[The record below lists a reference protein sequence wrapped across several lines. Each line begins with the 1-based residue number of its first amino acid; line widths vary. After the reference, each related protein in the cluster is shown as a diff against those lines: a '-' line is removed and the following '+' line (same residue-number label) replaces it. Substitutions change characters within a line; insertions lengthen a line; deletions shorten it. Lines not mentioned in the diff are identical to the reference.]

1 MAAPPARHASVGG
14 VKSQT
19 LVKIIQRVCLEVASA
34 LNREEVTRGAG
45 SLIDSLESGK
55 PDVEGGGGGGRGVLM
70 SWPDVADPCHS
81 AERRLCPFL
90 SG

>member
-14 VKSQT
+14 VRSQT
-19 LVKIIQRVCLEVASA
+19 FVKIIQRVCLEVASA
-34 LNREEVTRGAG
+34 LEMTPGA
-45 SLIDSLESGK
+45 SLLIDSLESGK
-55 PDVEGGGGGGRGVLM
+55 PDVEGGGGGGGVLM